1 MAALVALVAVA
12 AWKLAPEDP
21 DRLRE
26 RAEAATRAGDWP
38 TALDRW
44 RALNRTGH
52 ARGRTHLAE
61 ARACLALD
69 RAAQAERALRRAV
82 DADPTDPE
90 AWRL

>member
-1 MAALVALVAVA
+1 M
-12 AWKLAPEDP
+12 
-21 DRLRE
+21 
-26 RAEAATRAGDWP
+26 
-38 TALDRW
+38 
-44 RALNRTGH
+44 NRTGH

-90 AWRL
+90 AWRLWLELLRVEGRVAERIGSAGPRMPPCAPRRVARCSGG